1 MSQTVLQM
9 REQGNGSSQVT
20 NVQDHECKAV
30 TSGISLHYVL
40 TGCPSPPPLAFS
52 KQTYLHIGILF
63 LCQISDM
70 RNDISKQRM
79 DSVFGDSLKLGIYSK
94 TTYLCNER
102 EKSNKKLEMYSALEP
117 LAHHIQL
124 SW

>member
-1 MSQTVLQM
+1 MASLCITPLQDALSP
-9 REQGNGSSQVT
+9 SS
-20 NVQDHECKAV
+20 
-30 TSGISLHYVL
+30 
-40 TGCPSPPPLAFS
+40 FS
-52 KQTYLHIGILF
+52 KQTQIGILF

-70 RNDISKQRM
+70 RNDISKQRT

-94 TTYLCNER
+94 TTYLYNER